1 MTLEYEGTAAD
12 SYYAPGTHTIRV
24 RAKDIAGAYSPWT
37 EKTFTV
43 TNSAPTVTLTVE
55 PTRTVKDG
63 KFLVNISAAASDAD
77 GDPTTLE
84 WENKAADNYY
94 AAGTHTVR
102 VRAKDIVGAYSPW
115 AEKTFTITSS
125 APVVT
130 LTAAPTRTANN
141 GKFLVDISA
150 TASDADGDATTL
162 EWENKA
168 ADNYYAVGTHTIR
181 VRAKDATGLYSQWVS
196 KTFTIANAARSIPL
210 PYLRSAVTVA
220 LTLAECA
227 VTTS

>member
-1 MTLEYEGTAAD
+1 MNQPARSRTA
-12 SYYAPGTHTIRV
+12 
-24 RAKDIAGAYSPWT
+24 
-37 EKTFTV
+37 
-43 TNSAPTVTLTVE
+43 NSLS
-55 PTRTVKDG
+55 
-63 KFLVNISAAASDAD
+63 ISALQPRC
-77 GDPTTLE
+77 GWRPTTLE

-102 VRAKDIVGAYSPW
+102 VRAKTLSDLFPW

-196 KTFTIANAARSIPL
+196 KPL
-210 PYLRSAVTVA
+210 PSQTLRRLRRSLPERQAAIAYRRERQSPSKRPAPTRRRSCHSR
-220 LTLAECA
+220 LGAETQKHKPTRWKKCG
-227 VTTS
+227 SCQGGGFCGC